1 MLDLCKRIASFPL
14 TRMER
19 LAVSVGAFGPKR
31 YLYLQ
36 LSRVTL
42 EGTLAPLGRRVHIP
56 AECLDRLIAALCEAR
71 DKLATDPDTW
81 SAKQADG
88 GSE

>member
-1 MLDLCKRIASFPL
+1 MRDICKRITSFPL

-19 LAVSVGAFGPKR
+19 MAVSVGAFDSKR
-31 YLYLQ
+31 YLNLQ

-81 SAKQADG
+81 NAKHADG